1 MSDERENRLEVTPS
15 LTVELSPD
23 LTELRLLLHPGQV
36 PLTARQAR
44 ALARWLL
51 DAAELLETEA
61 ERKARSGG
69 QDGPDNGGAGGASSG
84 INPRELPYL

>member
-15 LTVELSPD
+15 LSVELSPD

-51 DAAELLETEA
+51 DEA

-69 QDGPDNGGAGGASSG
+69 QDGPDNGGSGGGSSG